1 VYYLKF
7 QYLVQLQFFVKAVR
21 NLGTK
26 QVSAEASHSLGL
38 FSCFQQQVFSHSRE
52 QKGDK
57 FENTP
62 RKKKRVEKMKTE
74 VRKIKTE
81 ENGRIECSS
90 NKRTYS

>member
-38 FSCFQQQVFSHSRE
+38 YSCFQQQVFSHSRE

-57 FENTP
+57 VENTP
-62 RKKKRVEKMKTE
+62 RKKKGRENENRSTKNKNRGKWKNRVL
-74 VRKIKTE
+74 IQ
-81 ENGRIECSS
+81 
-90 NKRTYS
+90 

>member
-26 QVSAEASHSLGL
+26 QVSAEASHSFGL
-38 FSCFQQQVFSHSRE
+38 YSCFQQQVFSHSRE
-52 QKGDK
+52 QKEDK

-62 RKKKRVEKMKTE
+62 RKKKGRENENRSMKNKNRGKWKNRVL
-74 VRKIKTE
+74 IQ
-81 ENGRIECSS
+81 
-90 NKRTYS
+90 